1 MYEHGEVNV
10 EVLDQRIAETL
21 RPEDTAIIVVD
32 VMDGYCD
39 PNAPLPKYM
48 GATTEALDKAAD
60 RMVDFLAATRDL
72 PIASTVFVRMVERPD
87 TAPENQRLKMEV
99 GGVPAVAEI
108 DGVGWNYYKVHPLAS
123 DHEII
128 KYQYDSFMGT
138 DLDGHLKASEVKT
151 VVIMGGYASVCV
163 ETTARTASQLGYN
176 TFVPADLTA
185 DLDRPGN
192 SQTPEDIREKLSTIN
207 NVMGYMPLGSTILQI
222 WGKQIR

>member
-1 MYEHGEVNV
+1 MYEHEEAKV
-10 EVLDQRIAETL
+10 EVLDERVAETL
-21 RPEDTAIIVVD
+21 KPEETAIIVVD
-32 VMDGYCD
+32 VMDAYCD

-48 GATTEALDKAAD
+48 GASTEALDRAAD
-60 RMVDFLAATRDL
+60 RIVDFLAATRSL

-87 TAPENQRLKMEV
+87 TASENQRLKMKV
-99 GGVPAVAEI
+99 DGVPPVAEI
-108 DGVGWNYYKVHPLAS
+108 DGVGWNYYKVQPQ
-123 DHEII
+123 DGDYEII

-138 DLDGHLKASEVKT
+138 DLDGHLKASDIKT

-192 SQTPEDIREKLSTIN
+192 NQTPEDIREKLSTIN
-207 NVMGYMPLGSTILQI
+207 NVMGYMPLGSTILKI
-222 WGKQIR
+222 WGK